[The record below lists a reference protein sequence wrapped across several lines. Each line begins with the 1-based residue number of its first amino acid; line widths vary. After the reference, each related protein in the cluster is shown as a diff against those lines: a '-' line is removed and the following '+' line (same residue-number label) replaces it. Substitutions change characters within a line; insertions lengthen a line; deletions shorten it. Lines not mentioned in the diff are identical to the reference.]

1 MKREACDWLNI
12 GGPLV
17 NVYKLASM
25 AESAG
30 IPTWHGSGVGLGVSE
45 AAYAHICAACKSMTL
60 TSDICG
66 ETLRVDDCITE
77 PLRFAEGH
85 VLVPQG
91 PGLGVELDM
100 EAIGRYAVRDGGLR
114 TKD

>member
-1 MKREACDWLNI
+1 MRRTDAWTLRGNKF
-12 GGPLV
+12 
-17 NVYKLASM
+17 
-25 AESAG
+25 G
-30 IPTWHGSGVGLGVSE
+30 ISE

-85 VLVPQG
+85 VIVPQG

-100 EAIGRYAVRDGGLR
+100 EAVQRYAISGSR
-114 TKD
+114 TED